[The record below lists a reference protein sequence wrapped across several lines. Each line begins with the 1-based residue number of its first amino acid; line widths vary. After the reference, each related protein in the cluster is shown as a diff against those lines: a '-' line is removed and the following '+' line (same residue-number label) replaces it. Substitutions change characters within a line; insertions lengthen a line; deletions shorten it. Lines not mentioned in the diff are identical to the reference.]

1 MSFEDEKAL
10 DWFDEVFMRR
20 LLLAVAVVLASA
32 LPAYARSTD
41 DRATF
46 GSDITIAEGDTA
58 GDVACMFCNVHV
70 HGDIR
75 GDVAVMFGKVDVDA
89 GRSISGDVA
98 ALGADLNMGEGAR
111 VGGDLALAAG
121 DANLASGAMVHG
133 SSMVL
138 PGKIWL
144 LLPFA
149 PLLILIGI
157 IWLIVYI
164 VRRNRYQFPA
174 YPRGRGF

>member
-1 MSFEDEKAL
+1 
-10 DWFDEVFMRR
+10 
-20 LLLAVAVVLASA
+20 
-32 LPAYARSTD
+32 
-41 DRATF
+41 
-46 GSDITIAEGDTA
+46 
-58 GDVACMFCNVHV
+58 
-70 HGDIR
+70 
-75 GDVAVMFGKVDVDA
+75 MFGKVEVDA

-98 ALGADLNMGEGAR
+98 ALGADLNMGEGATVR
-111 VGGDLALAAG
+111 GDLALAAG
-121 DANLASGAMVHG
+121 DANLASGAAVHG

-138 PGKIWL
+138 PGRIWL

-149 PLLILIGI
+149 PLLILIGV

>member
-1 MSFEDEKAL
+1 
-10 DWFDEVFMRR
+10 MRR
-20 LLLAVAVVLASA
+20 LLLAVAVFVASA

-41 DRATF
+41 DRVSF
-46 GSDITIAEGDTA
+46 GNDITIAEGDSV
-58 GDVACMFCNVHV
+58 GDVACMFCDVRV
-70 HGDIR
+70 HGDVR
-75 GDVAVMFGKVDVDA
+75 GDVAVMFGKVEVDA

-98 ALGADLNMGEGAR
+98 ALGADLNMGEGSSVR
-111 VGGDLALAAG
+111 GDLALAAG
-121 DANLASGAMVHG
+121 DANLASGATVHG

-138 PGKIWL
+138 PGRIWL

-149 PLLILIGI
+149 PLLILIGV

-174 YPRGRGF
+174 YPQGRGF

>member
-1 MSFEDEKAL
+1 
-10 DWFDEVFMRR
+10 MRR
-20 LLLAVAVVLASA
+20 LLLAVAVVLAST

-157 IWLIVYI
+157 IWLIVYV